1 MKKGRKP
8 RLSKT
13 QSAINA
19 SDAKAAPQPPREEV
33 RRPLIGALARIV
45 AIAGGV
51 RAVLGLLAAVLGLA
65 LAIFHWWPQI
75 SVEPSAAADLA
86 AN

>member
-1 MKKGRKP
+1 
-8 RLSKT
+8 
-13 QSAINA
+13 
-19 SDAKAAPQPPREEV
+19 
-33 RRPLIGALARIV
+33 V